1 MKPFGI
7 VLLIVGL
14 VIGGAIGHQVAAEQ
28 TRPLRNR
35 IQDLETQLTSLQADN
50 MGLRDQVASLQ
61 DDKASLERR
70 ISELEA
76 GNVTPVVEPAILA
89 VCFSPDGGAASQVI
103 YWLGRA
109 NESVHIMIYSFTL
122 DSIGDA
128 VMGAHRKGID
138 TKVVFEESQINEYSE
153 YPRLAAAGIQ
163 VRNDTNPALM
173 HHKVAIIDGCIIL
186 VGSFNWSGIAEDD
199 NNEDLLVIRSSDLAS
214 AFEQEFQR
222 IWSIG
227 K

>member
-1 MKPFGI
+1 
-7 VLLIVGL
+7 
-14 VIGGAIGHQVAAEQ
+14 
-28 TRPLRNR
+28 
-35 IQDLETQLTSLQADN
+35 
-50 MGLRDQVASLQ
+50 
-61 DDKASLERR
+61 
-70 ISELEA
+70 
-76 GNVTPVVEPAILA
+76 
-89 VCFSPDGGAASQVI
+89 
-103 YWLGRA
+103 
-109 NESVHIMIYSFTL
+109 MIYSFTL

-153 YPRLAAAGIQ
+153 YLRLAAAGIQ